1 MYGLVNQAI
10 QDLVT
15 RKHGSD
21 AWESICKEVGLEGT
35 EFEPMKSYS
44 DDLTYRLVGAVCKI
58 SQADPG
64 NWLRSLGDHW
74 ITFTAAEGYG
84 EMMDMFGRDLRSC
97 LRNLNGMHG
106 HMGAMMPKLN
116 PPRFR
121 VEDTASDQ
129 IIVHYYSHRE
139 GLAPMVIG
147 LLDGL
152 ARRFGE
158 QVEISHQAKG
168 SRSDH
173 DEFDI
178 RFLSS

>member
-1 MYGLVNQAI
+1 
-10 QDLVT
+10 
-15 RKHGSD
+15 
-21 AWESICKEVGLEGT
+21 
-35 EFEPMKSYS
+35 
-44 DDLTYRLVGAVCKI
+44 
-58 SQADPG
+58 
-64 NWLRSLGDHW
+64 
-74 ITFTAAEGYG
+74 
-84 EMMDMFGRDLRSC
+84 
-97 LRNLNGMHG
+97 MHG

-152 ARRFGE
+152 ARRFGD
-158 QVEISHQAKG
+158 QVVIYHQTKA
-168 SRSDH
+168 SLSDH

-178 RFLSS
+178 RFLSR